1 MKKIIIISTAII
13 LFLLPVLFLFYL
25 NNGNT
30 NQNIVEYFH
39 RIKTISP
46 FLGVIVFCILQIL
59 IAVCGVLPASV
70 GAVTSG
76 MIFGLQN
83 GFLIASTTTLVG
95 ALIAFWLSRSIF
107 RSPIQSFLNR
117 HKFFLM
123 LERMTEK
130 QGWKMVCLLR
140 ISPIL
145 PFAVTSYVLGFT
157 ELSTADYIL
166 GTLASL
172 PALLGYVFI
181 GTLTQNGFSQTDTG
195 SIFYIKIA
203 ISLVA
208 IVGTLFLIRNIS
220 QLFKKYIESI

>member
-1 MKKIIIISTAII
+1 
-13 LFLLPVLFLFYL
+13 
-25 NNGNT
+25 
-30 NQNIVEYFH
+30 
-39 RIKTISP
+39 
-46 FLGVIVFCILQIL
+46 
-59 IAVCGVLPASV
+59 
-70 GAVTSG
+70 
-76 MIFGLQN
+76 
-83 GFLIASTTTLVG
+83 
-95 ALIAFWLSRSIF
+95 
-107 RSPIQSFLNR
+107 
-117 HKFFLM
+117 
-123 LERMTEK
+123 
-130 QGWKMVCLLR
+130 MVCLLR